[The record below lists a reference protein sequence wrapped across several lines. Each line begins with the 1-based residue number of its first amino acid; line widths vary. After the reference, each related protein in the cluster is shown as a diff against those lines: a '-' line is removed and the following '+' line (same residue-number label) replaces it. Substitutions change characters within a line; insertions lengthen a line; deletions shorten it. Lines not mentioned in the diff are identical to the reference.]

1 MNLADK
7 GELVG
12 FLRKHGLGADKSLGQ
27 HFLAA
32 PSVVQAIVKA
42 AEPYKGCLE
51 IGPGPGI
58 LTCQLV
64 KRAKK
69 MVAIEFDARMES
81 LLAMSTP
88 GCEVIIGDAMQ
99 VDLAAVLKTL
109 PEPRA
114 LVSNLPYY
122 ITGPLLERFAQVRS
136 EYSVSVLMMQKEVGQ
151 KIIAL
156 PSDRARGSLSV
167 HLQSQFKISHV
178 VNASAG
184 CFLPP
189 PKVDSIVLKFV
200 PRTDQFPIHFS
211 RVVKAGF
218 TQNRK
223 TLINNLSATFR
234 QTKADIE
241 SILSECGLPITSRA
255 FELCESDWIRLA
267 TEVEKQPWIESVAN
281 NSKK

>member
-1 MNLADK
+1 
-7 GELVG
+7 
-12 FLRKHGLGADKSLGQ
+12 
-27 HFLAA
+27 
-32 PSVVQAIVKA
+32 
-42 AEPYKGCLE
+42 
-51 IGPGPGI
+51 
-58 LTCQLV
+58 V

-167 HLQSQFKISHV
+167 HLQSQFKITHV

-267 TEVEKQPWIESVAN
+267 TEIEKQPWIESVAN